1 MTRVDHNAGPE
12 RPDRDFRGALRLA
25 WKLPPAD
32 HYATAADLA
41 TAKRI
46 GGILWLVGWFIVV
59 VLLPVA
65 PPTGHVGGWGWVFVA
80 LTLLATLGLVYRLM
94 ITPGRVTP
102 GELLLSSY
110 LALVYLAVLVW
121 LGGVD
126 SPYQELYVVTVLY
139 TCAIHPPRRLV
150 PYLAA
155 LICAAC
161 APIAYASLTG
171 REIAELI
178 TSLALWMA
186 LGAVAALFLSIVRV
200 QRLGLLAERRA
211 ARTQARVDPLTGLG
225 NRRAFDE
232 TLSGAVAGARRA
244 DRPFSIVIADL
255 ATFKSVNDRFG
266 HIEGDR
272 CLRQVADALRATVRG
287 PDACFRWGGDEF
299 ALVLPSTDQL
309 DAERVAERV
318 GAAVEAAVVL
328 PDGVPRGVRCGS
340 AEYEDGMDANAL
352 LNAADVAL
360 IAAKGAGPGPGA
372 TTAGESGA

>member
-1 MTRVDHNAGPE
+1 
-12 RPDRDFRGALRLA
+12 FRGALRLA

-46 GGILWLVGWFIVV
+46 GGILWLVGWLVVV

-110 LALVYLAVLVW
+110 LALVYLAV
-121 LGGVD
+121 
-126 SPYQELYVVTVLY
+126 
-139 TCAIHPPRRLV
+139 
-150 PYLAA
+150 
-155 LICAAC
+155 
-161 APIAYASLTG
+161 
-171 REIAELI
+171 
-178 TSLALWMA
+178 WMA
-186 LGAVAALFLSIVRV
+186 LGAVATLFLSIVRV

-255 ATFKSVNDRFG
+255 ATFKSVND
-266 HIEGDR
+266 
-272 CLRQVADALRATVRG
+272 
-287 PDACFRWGGDEF
+287 
-299 ALVLPSTDQL
+299 
-309 DAERVAERV
+309 
-318 GAAVEAAVVL
+318 
-328 PDGVPRGVRCGS
+328 
-340 AEYEDGMDANAL
+340 
-352 LNAADVAL
+352 
-360 IAAKGAGPGPGA
+360 
-372 TTAGESGA
+372 